1 MEERPVST
9 DIRMMHRRI
18 LQLEDLIRRIEVQQ
32 RASFAETE
40 SILAECHGLLSTL
53 KIEFHEVLTGAD
65 EFAYERVPDIPIED
79 MKLKK
84 AWLVLSK
91 YHGGATADTVAR
103 DLKRHRTTVS
113 TYLNTLVLMQF
124 AQKERIG
131 HEILY
136 RAVLNREDGEG

>member
-9 DIRMMHRRI
+9 DISTLHRRV
-18 LQLEDLIRRIEVQQ
+18 LELEGLIRRIEVQQ
-32 RASFAETE
+32 RAAFAETE
-40 SILAECHGLLSTL
+40 SILAECHDVLSAL
-53 KIEFHEVLTGAD
+53 KIEFHDTLARAD
-65 EFAYERVPDIPIED
+65 ELAYERIPSIPID
-79 MKLKK
+79 DPKLKR